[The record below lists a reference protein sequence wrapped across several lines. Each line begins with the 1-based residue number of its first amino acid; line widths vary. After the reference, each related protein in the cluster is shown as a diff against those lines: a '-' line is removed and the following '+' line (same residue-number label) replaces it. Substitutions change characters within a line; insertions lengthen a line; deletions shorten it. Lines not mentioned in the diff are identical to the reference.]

1 MKANSI
7 YSYVERWG
15 ETGVGGLSGERNGC
29 NRGLRKKI
37 WEETTLKFI

>member
-15 ETGVGGLSGERNGC
+15 ETGAGDVV
-29 NRGLRKKI
+29 RGMDAI
-37 WEETTLKFI
+37 EN